1 VCPSPSMTAMGGE
14 DDVVAR
20 SARLAPGPDVAASIP
35 EALSRDRVYECG
47 GVSLGP
53 LGTTPSGIRAAMH
66 HSRPVRQPGIR
77 ARGSQEEGRGQAGKA
92 VRFVSLYR
100 MRSLTAVLKRRTGA
114 AAIDRDQL

>member
-1 VCPSPSMTAMGGE
+1 VPVTINDAMGGE

-20 SARLAPGPDVAASIP
+20 SARLAPGPDVAASVP

-47 GVSLGP
+47 GAHLVHWEPPPAVSRRP
-53 LGTTPSGIRAAMH
+53 CTN
-66 HSRPVRQPGIR
+66 SRPVRQPGIR

-92 VRFVSLYR
+92 VRSVGLYR

-114 AAIDRDQL
+114 GAIDRDQL